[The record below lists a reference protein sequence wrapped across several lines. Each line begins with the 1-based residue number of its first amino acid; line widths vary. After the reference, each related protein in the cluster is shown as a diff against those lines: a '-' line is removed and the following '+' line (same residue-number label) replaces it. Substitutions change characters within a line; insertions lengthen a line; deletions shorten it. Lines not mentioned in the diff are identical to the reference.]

1 MVRAS
6 FLFQILGMQKT
17 ENPRTFQPNWE
28 DIRDHLQVQ
37 GAGEGPEDQQSLGY
51 SPISSIIDGE
61 TKVLKDKTL
70 AVTLLVSS

>member
-1 MVRAS
+1 
-6 FLFQILGMQKT
+6 MQKT

-37 GAGEGPEDQQSLGY
+37 GAGEGDQQSLGY

-61 TKVLKDKTL
+61 TKVLKDQTL
-70 AVTLLVSS
+70 AVTLVVSS